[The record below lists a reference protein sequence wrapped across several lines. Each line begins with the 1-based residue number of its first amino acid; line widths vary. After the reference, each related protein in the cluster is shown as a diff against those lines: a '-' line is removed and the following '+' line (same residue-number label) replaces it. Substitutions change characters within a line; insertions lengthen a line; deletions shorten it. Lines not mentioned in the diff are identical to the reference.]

1 MAYAEAQ
8 KRISLDAD
16 SSIGVY
22 TGPPG
27 ARGTSAPYWGKQY
40 RFVKVTGAHQAG
52 LSTNASNEQTIG
64 VLQNKPQQVGDAAS
78 VAISGVSYMQSG
90 GTLAAGAA
98 VKSDSTG
105 RAVTATV
112 GTDVVL
118 GIALAATTAAD
129 QLVPVLLRMN

>member
-8 KRISLDAD
+8 KRISLDSDA
-16 SSIGVY
+16 SIGVY

-40 RFVKVTGAHQAG
+40 RFVKVTAAHTAG
-52 LSTNASNEQTIG
+52 LSTNAANEQTIG
-64 VLQNKPQQVGDAAS
+64 VLQNKPQQVGEAAS
-78 VAISGVSYMQSG
+78 IAISGITYMQAG
-90 GTLAAGAA
+90 AAVAAGAA

-118 GIALAATTAAD
+118 GIALAASTAAD